1 MFGYL
6 ARHLISTTLETR
18 DSELLS
24 ESQMDGW
31 YIDPPAAWLNP
42 HSPLP
47 PGKFTY
53 ISVFTSEKDDY
64 KFTETG
70 KRETGFALLYTRTQT
85 QVCRDATGNSRDYR
99 SVLHQEVTEFSET
112 PLEPD
117 LFVPPLDFD
126 ACRSFPIRY
135 TTRSPTVLG
144 FNGRC

>member
-1 MFGYL
+1 V
-6 ARHLISTTLETR
+6 A
-18 DSELLS
+18 
-24 ESQMDGW
+24 ESA
-31 YIDPPAAWLNP
+31 P
-42 HSPLP
+42 PLP

-117 LFVPPLDFD
+117 LFVPPLDFERVPQLPD
-126 ACRSFPIRY
+126 SLHYAFAYRIRLQWEMLKDSISLLKRIAKY
-135 TTRSPTVLG
+135 SH
-144 FNGRC
+144 